1 MKYSLPFKLEAVRYY
16 LAGFGSQRQTAK
28 KFSVA
33 HVQLRR
39 WIAAYQHHGEAGLQ
53 SGRQRQYTP
62 EFKLAVVEFARANPL
77 SLASVA
83 AKFDIPSYTTL
94 EHWVKLYQENGA
106 EALNLNQR
114 GRRMYQH
121 PKTPHAGKSPD
132 ELTPEE
138 MREEIEFLRAQ
149 NDYIKKLR
157 ALMPG
162 KRCPGT
168 AERAKIV
175 TALRQKHRLD
185 MLLHAGGLARS
196 TYYYCCK
203 VSRVPDKYREAKQR
217 ITEVFNIHKGRYG
230 YRRVTCAMR
239 KEGYVLNHKTVQKL
253 MTELQLK
260 SPVRRK
266 KYRSYKGNAGK
277 VAPNLLQ
284 RNFTAQCPNQK
295 WVTDVT
301 EFRVGEDKLYLSP
314 VLDLYNGEII
324 AYEVARR
331 AEFRLVK
338 KMLDK
343 AVCRIKPGE
352 QLLLHSDQGWHYQMA
367 AYQHALRVN
376 GVKQSMSR
384 KGNCLDNAVM
394 ENFFGHLKA
403 ELYYLQRFDS
413 VEHLAQEIDAY
424 IDYYNYHR
432 IRQKLKGL
440 SPVEYRTQASKAA

>member
-157 ALMPG
+157 ALMQEND
-162 KRCPGT
+162 
-168 AERAKIV
+168 ARA
-175 TALRQKHRLD
+175 
-185 MLLHAGGLARS
+185 
-196 TYYYCCK
+196 
-203 VSRVPDKYREAKQR
+203 
-217 ITEVFNIHKGRYG
+217 
-230 YRRVTCAMR
+230 
-239 KEGYVLNHKTVQKL
+239 
-253 MTELQLK
+253 
-260 SPVRRK
+260 RRK
-266 KYRSYKGNAGK
+266 G
-277 VAPNLLQ
+277 
-284 RNFTAQCPNQK
+284 QK
-295 WVTDVT
+295 
-301 EFRVGEDKLYLSP
+301 
-314 VLDLYNGEII
+314 
-324 AYEVARR
+324 
-331 AEFRLVK
+331 
-338 KMLDK
+338 
-343 AVCRIKPGE
+343 
-352 QLLLHSDQGWHYQMA
+352 
-367 AYQHALRVN
+367 
-376 GVKQSMSR
+376 
-384 KGNCLDNAVM
+384 
-394 ENFFGHLKA
+394 
-403 ELYYLQRFDS
+403 
-413 VEHLAQEIDAY
+413 
-424 IDYYNYHR
+424 
-432 IRQKLKGL
+432 
-440 SPVEYRTQASKAA
+440 